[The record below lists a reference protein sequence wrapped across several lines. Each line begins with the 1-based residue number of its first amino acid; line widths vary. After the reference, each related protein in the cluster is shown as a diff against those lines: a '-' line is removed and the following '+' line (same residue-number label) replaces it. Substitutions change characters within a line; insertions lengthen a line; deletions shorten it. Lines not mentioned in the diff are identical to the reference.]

1 MFNSKKSGF
10 TLLELLVVISI
21 IAILAVSLTPA
32 FSRAREAA
40 RRSTCGQNLGQVH
53 KAITMYET
61 DFSCYPTRS
70 QGTANQ
76 YTSGD
81 AQEAL
86 NLLYRGYTDDVR
98 IFSCPSKPLSPTFLS
113 TVLPATASGWP
124 GSGGT
129 AFAESAAGSTGGYS
143 TSYGYSPG
151 HSSANSRVIILAD
164 HQGNGPKGYSDNHGK
179 DAGMNV
185 LSAGGALEFRSG
197 MNAKQNSLGM
207 DDTGTQV
214 LDSDIFTYN
223 TINPSTYT
231 DWDSNCR

>member
-1 MFNSKKSGF
+1 MFNRKKSGF

-40 RRSTCGQNLGQVH
+40 RRSTCGQNMGQIH

-61 DFSCYPTRS
+61 DFSSFPTRA

-86 NLLYRGYTDDVR
+86 NLLYRAYTDDVR
-98 IFSCPSKPLSPTFLS
+98 IFSCPSKVLSPTFLN
-113 TVLPATASGWP
+113 TVLPSTASGWP

-129 AFAESAAGSTGGYS
+129 SFTEAAPGATSGYS

-151 HSSANSRVIILAD
+151 HNSSNSRVIILAD
-164 HQGNGPKGYSDNHGK
+164 HQGNGPNGYSDNHGK
-179 DAGMNV
+179 DAGQNV
-185 LSAGGALEFRSG
+185 LSAGGSIEFRSG
-197 MNAKQNSLGM
+197 KSAKENSLGK
-207 DDTGTQV
+207 DDSGTEV
-214 LDSDIFTYN
+214 KDPDIFTYN
-223 TINPSTYT
+223 NITPNTYVE
-231 DWDSNCR
+231 WDSGCR